1 MYRQEARNTSS
12 GRLCRQPNRG
22 KPGLDLD
29 AGDDALS
36 MYRSGMTGRPKG
48 ALHSHAS
55 LSAGGWARSLPQDLP
70 AADRGFRGFRV
81 RPICHI
87 NGLCGTMMGSLIS
100 GGSLAM
106 ILRMKTPGMTATS

>member
-55 LSAGGWARSLPQDLP
+55 LLAGGWTRSLSHDLRP
-70 AADRGFRGFRV
+70 ADHGFRV
-81 RPICHI
+81 LPICHI